1 MKTVACAI
9 VSLSSHQRLM
19 EQVGEQLKLARKRR
33 KLTMNQVA
41 ERAGISRTT
50 LFLIEKGDA
59 AVAIG
64 SYFNVLRTLGLAED
78 ILKLGA
84 DDEFGQKLRDLE
96 LL

>member
-1 MKTVACAI
+1 MKRRTPVI
-9 VSLSSHQRLM
+9 LPKHQRFLERM
-19 EQVGEQLKLARKRR
+19 GEQLRLARKRR
-33 KLTMNQVA
+33 KLTMSQVA

-50 LFLIEKGDA
+50 LFSIEKGDA
-59 AVAIG
+59 SVAIG